1 MIKPIELLEKVISGA
16 KVFDRSLQTHSH
28 GTVINTKI
36 HELEESLY
44 FRQFFYPSR
53 GGKISLFEKFFP
65 KS

>member
-1 MIKPIELLEKVISGA
+1 MTKPIELLGKVISGA

-44 FRQFFYPSR
+44 FRQFFNPSR
-53 GGKISLFEKFFP
+53 GGGNLPI
-65 KS
+65 